1 MDFSKLMAYGN
12 KDSLLRTIA
21 NETKEELAN
30 IKATALTEDRESM
43 QDIVHHLYSSWGIVG
58 ADQSLRE
65 LSRLLKSET
74 ATDEEINRAV
84 GDVIRQAEAII
95 NEATKQLE
103 KNT

>member
-21 NETKEELAN
+21 SETKEELVN
-30 IKATALTEDRESM
+30 IKAIASIEDREKM

-58 ADQSLRE
+58 ADQPLRE
-65 LSRLLKSET
+65 LSRLLKSVI
-74 ATDEEINRAV
+74 ATDEEINKAV
-84 GDVIRQAEAII
+84 EDVIRQAENII

-103 KNT
+103 RND

>member
-21 NETKEELAN
+21 SETKEELVN
-30 IKATALTEDRESM
+30 IKAIASIEDREKM

-58 ADQSLRE
+58 ADQPLRE
-65 LSRLLKSET
+65 LSRLLKSVI
-74 ATDEEINRAV
+74 ATDEEINKAV
-84 GDVIRQAEAII
+84 EDVIRQTENII

-103 KNT
+103 RND